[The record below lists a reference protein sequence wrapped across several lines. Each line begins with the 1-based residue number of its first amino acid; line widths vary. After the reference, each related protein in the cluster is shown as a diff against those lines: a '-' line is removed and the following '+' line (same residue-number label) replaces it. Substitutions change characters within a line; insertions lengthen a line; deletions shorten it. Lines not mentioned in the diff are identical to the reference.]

1 MKATS
6 LVSAVAYRL
15 GGGVARREDGR
26 ARILMFHGTPRR
38 LAGRLE
44 GILRYL
50 KRHFHVVPLGTLVRD
65 PDLRR
70 CVALTFDDGLRS
82 NVEVAWPMLERLGLP
97 ATFFVC
103 PGLVDEGRW
112 LWTHEVR
119 ARLGSMA
126 VADAQAEAQVRAMKA
141 LPLGER
147 LDAEAKLREATP
159 HWTPSAEEKEDHDLA
174 RWPELRALDPA
185 LVSVGSHTL
194 THAILTKLDAA
205 RMEHEV
211 AASRSLLEERLQRPA
226 PAFAYPNGDVDAAV
240 HECVARHY
248 ACAVTAHE
256 GFVEPGGDPHL
267 LRRVNAHWN
276 LLRLV
281 LALHRE
287 HRQDYFFVTPSTASG
302 SQVAT

>member
-15 GGGVARREDGR
+15 GGGAARRADGR

-50 KRHFHVVPLGTLVRD
+50 KRHFHVVPLATLVRD

-70 CVALTFDDGLRS
+70 CAALTFDDGLRN
-82 NVEVAWPMLERLGLP
+82 NVEVAWPLLERLALP

-112 LWTHEVR
+112 LWTHEAR
-119 ARLGSMA
+119 ARLRSMA
-126 VADAQAEAQVRAMKA
+126 VPEAQAEAQVRGMKA
-141 LPLGER
+141 LPLAER
-147 LDAEAKLREATP
+147 LDAEARLREATP
-159 HWTPSAEEKEDHDLA
+159 RWKPAAEEKADHDLA
-174 RWPELRALDPA
+174 DWQELRALDPA

-194 THAILTKLDAA
+194 THAVLTKLDAA

-211 AASRSLLEERLQRPA
+211 AASRRAIEERLQRPVA
-226 PAFAYPNGDVDAAV
+226 SFAYPNGDVDAAV
-240 HECVARHY
+240 HGCVARHY

-267 LRRVNAHWN
+267 LRRVNAQWN
-276 LLRLV
+276 LLRLA

-287 HRQDYFFVTPSTASG
+287 RREDYFFVTPSSTSG
-302 SQVAT
+302 SQVAI